1 MFLTL
6 TTVMAQCPTCKGGF
20 PTFKDREPRLRA
32 RSMRL
37 SPRVHGT
44 ARKWR
49 RAVAP
54 GRQAKGTPYHK
65 KVDHA
70 RKRNPEPLCA
80 VHRLRVLSL
89 AVAIAALL
97 GWAGCREPGAAT
109 AGKAP
114 ESHFI
119 RGKVVGVNG
128 SAVMLDHEAIPGFM
142 APMTMEYTL
151 ADPSVASELHP
162 GDRITA
168 TLLNDRDA
176 AGPIHLRLADIDVIA
191 QARADYVPAVQY
203 HVPAPG
209 DAVPD
214 FTLLNQS
221 GKKIDLKQFRG
232 KVLLMTFVY
241 TRCPVADYCPKMSRS
256 FAEIDHALASDPAAY
271 SKTHLLTVSFDPE
284 YDTPAVLRSYGGAYT
299 GKYSQEPFHHWDF
312 AAPSTAELPKMKQ
325 WFDVGVT
332 PGPQRALQHS
342 LSTLVIGA
350 DGKVVAFYPT
360 NEWTV
365 PQVLDVVRK
374 AASA

>member
-1 MFLTL
+1 MKGMPVTRDQATRDGARYLL
-6 TTVMAQCPTCKGGF
+6 PVLGSLVLGMILVMVLGG
-20 PTFKDREPRLRA
+20 
-32 RSMRL
+32 
-37 SPRVHGT
+37 
-44 ARKWR
+44 
-49 RAVAP
+49 
-54 GRQAKGTPYHK
+54 
-65 KVDHA
+65 
-70 RKRNPEPLCA
+70 
-80 VHRLRVLSL
+80 
-89 AVAIAALL
+89 
-97 GWAGCREPGAAT
+97 AGCREPGAAT
-109 AGKAP
+109 TGKAP
-114 ESHFI
+114 ESHFV
-119 RGKVVGVNG
+119 RGKVISVSG

-151 ADPSVASELHP
+151 ADPSVATELHP

-176 AGPIHLRLADIDVIA
+176 EGPTHLRLADIDVIA
-191 QARADYVPAVQY
+191 QAKADYVPAVQY

-241 TRCPVADYCPKMSRS
+241 TRCPVAEYCPKMSHN
-256 FAEIDHALASDPAAY
+256 FAEMDRALASDPSAY

-299 GKYSQEPFHHWDF
+299 GRYSQEQFRHWDF

-332 PGPQRALQHS
+332 PGPQSVLQHS

-350 DGKVVAFYPT
+350 DGRVVAFYPT